1 MPDLQGGTT
10 VLIVEKDFGFA
21 FWLAEIFNEAGC
33 HVVPALDCKRAIS
46 ITRELNLK
54 IDLVVMN
61 PRLRGITDMIRTL
74 QRSNLNLKIIGI
86 RDRHVQAIRTIPVHA
101 MLQRPSGYEP
111 ISREE
116 WLDRVRKILRE
127 VDVPGAK

>member
-33 HVVPALDCKRAIS
+33 HVAPALDCKQAIS
-46 ITRELNLK
+46 ITTELNLR
-54 IDLVVMN
+54 IDLVVVS
-61 PRLRGITDMIRTL
+61 PRLRRVSDMICTL
-74 QRSNLNLKIIGI
+74 QSSNRNLKIIAI
-86 RDRHVQAIRTIPVHA
+86 RDCHVQAIRTIPVHA
-101 MLQRPSGYEP
+101 ILQRPSGWEP

-116 WLDRVRKILRE
+116 WLERVQKILRE
-127 VDVPGAK
+127 VHATDVQ